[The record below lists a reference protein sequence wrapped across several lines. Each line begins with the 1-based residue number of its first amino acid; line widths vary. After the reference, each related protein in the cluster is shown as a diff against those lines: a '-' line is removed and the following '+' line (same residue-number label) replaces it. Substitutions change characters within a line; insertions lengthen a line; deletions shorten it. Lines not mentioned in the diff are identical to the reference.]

1 VSQQRNDHKTA
12 LSYFHHAM
20 MSSPPEEMKAAL
32 MDAMK
37 RSYDALGVK
46 APPLTK

>member
-1 VSQQRNDHKTA
+1 
-12 LSYFHHAM
+12 M
-20 MSSPPEEMKAAL
+20 MNHPPEEMKAAL
-32 MDAMK
+32 MDGMK

>member
-1 VSQQRNDHKTA
+1 
-12 LSYFHHAM
+12 
-20 MSSPPEEMKAAL
+20 MKAAL